1 MVHIVNWLLTRRCNL
16 KCSYCRIAS
25 SYKEPK
31 SYPSY
36 NYFLK
41 YEMDTE
47 KVTDYLSRFKKHN
60 PNCFHIFYGGEPLL
74 RDDLPEIIQHC
85 HDNEIY
91 YTIITNNSEQVQKRI
106 SNLFDKVGH
115 LEGLTSSVDPV
126 IFDREASGD
135 IVKKS
140 LAGLERL
147 YQYRDKVKDLVAEIT
162 VDKYNIKYLYSLL
175 EELTKRGICGSVT
188 FIDIAKNDYY
198 DFSNVIDKEVLVSKE
213 EALVPMNE
221 ILDADFNIHMGED
234 LLGRIY
240 NILPSELDCELERS
254 VHNLTIDADGS
265 VRLCLRI
272 MGVETPLQT
281 KSKMVLDEDGNLNSE
296 LISWLSKDKQKYC
309 EKCNWSCMIMSKSVD
324 DKSADIESL
333 LHEERRNETQN
344 L

>member
-25 SYKEPK
+25 SYKRPET
-31 SYPSY
+31 YPSY
-36 NYFLK
+36 NYFVD
-41 YEMDTE
+41 YEMNTKE
-47 KVTDYLSRFKKHN
+47 VIKYLSRFKKHN

-74 RDDLPEIIQHC
+74 RDDLPEIIQYC

-91 YTIITNNSEQVQKRI
+91 YTVITNNSEQVQKRI
-106 SNLFDKVGH
+106 ANLFDKVGH
-115 LEGLTSSVDPV
+115 LEGLTSSVDPA

-147 YQYRDKVKDLVAEIT
+147 YQYRDRVKDLVAEIT
-162 VDKYNIKYLYSLL
+162 VDKNNLKYLYPLL

-188 FIDIAKNDYY
+188 FIDIAKSDYY
-198 DFSNVIDKEVLVSKE
+198 DFSNVTDKKILVSKE
-213 EALVPMNE
+213 EALEPLTQALE
-221 ILDADFNIHMGED
+221 AGFNIHMGED
-234 LLGRIY
+234 LLTKIY

-272 MGVETPLQT
+272 MGTETPGHSQFET
-281 KSKMVLDEDGNLNSE
+281 VLDKDGNLNPE
-296 LISWLSKDKQKYC
+296 LITWLSKDKRKYC
-309 EKCNWSCMIMSKSVD
+309 EKCNWSCVLMSKSVEED
-324 DKSADIESL
+324 SSKEGSL
-333 LHEERRNETQN
+333 LHKEKR
-344 L
+344 